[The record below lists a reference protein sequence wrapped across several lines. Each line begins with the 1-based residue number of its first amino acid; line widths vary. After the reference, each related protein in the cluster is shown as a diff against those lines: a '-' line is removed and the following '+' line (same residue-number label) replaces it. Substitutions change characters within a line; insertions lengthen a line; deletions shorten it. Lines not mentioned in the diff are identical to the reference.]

1 MEHLKNKGGCGIHI
15 VKDLKEDL
23 ALVVEKE
30 FQLTKT
36 LCYFKKY
43 LLLTYTSIRLKVCAA
58 IRSLVMSLYSHNVHH
73 DVIMQNDNSG

>member
-1 MEHLKNKGGCGIHI
+1 MECCKNKGGCGIRI

-36 LCYFKKY
+36 LYYFKKY
-43 LLLTYTSIRLKVCAA
+43 LLLTYMSIRLKVCAA
-58 IRSLVMSLYSHNVHH
+58 VRSLMMSLYSQNVPR
-73 DVIMQNDNSG
+73 DVIVQSDNSG